1 MRTIGGLAVNRFNS
15 SALWACLAVLS
26 AAPALA
32 QERAAASLEAAEN
45 LSRATGRPILAVAGS
60 AT

>member
-1 MRTIGGLAVNRFNS
+1 VNILNS
-15 SALWACLAVLS
+15 HTLWACCLALFS
-26 AAPALA
+26 TAPALA